1 MSSWWLPES
10 PPGRT
15 SVEGDGLEGFPREV
29 GVSTQKGPC
38 LVGAGEKSAG
48 QRLSCFTTCPGC
60 FLRQLCFHGLGANE
74 SWMKVLGIPLKDI
87 PNIWSSGFPTKRAC
101 WYSLKFVVANLATL
115 AQWCQSVSMAWF
127 SIGLSP
133 LPS

>member
-48 QRLSCFTTCPGC
+48 QRFPCFTTCPGC

-74 SWMKVLGIPLKDI
+74 SWMKVLGIPLRLPMTCDCNPAPRTFPIYGLAASPRSALVGI
-87 PNIWSSGFPTKRAC
+87 PS
-101 WYSLKFVVANLATL
+101 NL
-115 AQWCQSVSMAWF
+115 
-127 SIGLSP
+127 
-133 LPS
+133 